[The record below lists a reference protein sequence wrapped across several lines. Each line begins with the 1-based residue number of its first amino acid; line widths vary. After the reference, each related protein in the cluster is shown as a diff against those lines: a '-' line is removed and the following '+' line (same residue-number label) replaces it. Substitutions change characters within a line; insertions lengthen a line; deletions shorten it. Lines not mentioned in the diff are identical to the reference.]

1 MGPQHLRNA
10 FSELKL
16 SKQYIQVGENMAKQ
30 TNSKRQEQAQETRN
44 RIYASAI
51 ELMERKGFENITIAD
66 ISEKAGVSVGAFYH
80 YFDSKNDILAEIF
93 HRADEYFATQVV
105 TSFSKASIPEQ
116 IVEYF
121 DHYAKFNVASG
132 VETTQQLFNPKIKFF
147 IEEGRPMLE
156 ILQDLIHKGQGR
168 KEIREDVDAMEL
180 VRYLFVMARGVV
192 FEWSL
197 YDGGYDLE
205 TTMHRYMENLVT
217 TIKT

>member
-1 MGPQHLRNA
+1 
-10 FSELKL
+10 
-16 SKQYIQVGENMAKQ
+16 MAKQ
-30 TNSKRQEQAQETRN
+30 VNTKRQEQARETKN
-44 RIYASAI
+44 RIYTSAI

-93 HRADEYFATQVV
+93 HRVDEYFSTQVV
-105 TSFSKASIPEQ
+105 KSLGKDSIPKQ
-116 IVEYF
+116 IVEFF
-121 DHYAKFNVASG
+121 DYYARFNVASG

-156 ILQDLIHKGQGR
+156 ILHDLILTGQ
-168 KEIREDVDAMEL
+168 KKNEIRGDIDANEL

-197 YDGGYDLE
+197 YDGNYDLE
-205 TTMHRYMENLVT
+205 AKMHKYMENLVS